1 MSVDPSC
8 KEEAERFRLEGKSHY
23 ERNEFEE
30 AIQKYIQAGE
40 LYRSCG
46 SEEWEAKMWGNV
58 ALMHMKLNQPT
69 ISLEYANRAVEMSP
83 LNSKAYYR
91 RAQALEHV
99 NEYVGQC

>member
-1 MSVDPSC
+1 M
-8 KEEAERFRLEGKSHY
+8 EGKSHY

-46 SEEWEAKMWGNV
+46 SKEWETKMWGNV

-69 ISLEYANRAVEMSP
+69 NSLEYANRVVEMSP
-83 LNSKAYYR
+83 PNSK
-91 RAQALEHV
+91 V
-99 NEYVGQC
+99 